1 MWLLGQYETSEPCAG
16 RANGVLTNQKSNSP
30 QQSFRL
36 VLHDLAVLCSQFSP
50 VLCSSSCWSPSFTF
64 AIIHP
69 LVVSP
74 NQYKWLLVCLGF
86 FLPHLHVLSCIHYMD
101 LCKGCCIFACNVV
114 DCDSGFLDAVVMQ
127 MISRKAYGLKL
138 KRFIRKQGYLF
149 SYLQQQIYFL
159 SYSNGNA
166 LESS

>member
-1 MWLLGQYETSEPCAG
+1 
-16 RANGVLTNQKSNSP
+16 
-30 QQSFRL
+30 
-36 VLHDLAVLCSQFSP
+36 
-50 VLCSSSCWSPSFTF
+50 
-64 AIIHP
+64 
-69 LVVSP
+69 
-74 NQYKWLLVCLGF
+74 
-86 FLPHLHVLSCIHYMD
+86 MD